1 MNAVVAST
9 LTRLDWDSEHFKK
22 DVYRCNNVDA
32 HPELMKKAD
41 LIYQISE
48 EEQLNSLEGFKLGY
62 QGSLCTFEIAST
74 EMPENET
81 IAFRQNAYP
90 PELKDLALSAGI
102 YSRFKQ
108 DPRISTRDFEALYCT
123 WWSKCVSGEMA
134 DIILAYPPERKSM
147 GIVTLKKSG
156 DYAEIGLLAVDE
168 LQRRRGIGLELLRGA
183 SDWAARNNCS
193 VLKVRTQGENA
204 ASIALYHKFGMT
216 LRKTEFVRHFHKISA

>member
-22 DVYRCNNVDA
+22 EVYRCNNVEA
-32 HPELMKKAD
+32 HPELTQKAD

-48 EEQLNSLEGFKLGY
+48 EEQLNSLAGFTLGY

-74 EMPENET
+74 EMPENKT

-90 PELKDLALSAGI
+90 PELEGLALSAGI

-108 DPRISTRDFEALYCT
+108 DPHIFTRDFEALYST
-123 WWSKCVSGEMA
+123 WWSKCVSGAMA

-193 VLKVRTQGENA
+193 VLRVRTQGENA
-204 ASIALYHKFGMT
+204 ASIALYRKFGMT